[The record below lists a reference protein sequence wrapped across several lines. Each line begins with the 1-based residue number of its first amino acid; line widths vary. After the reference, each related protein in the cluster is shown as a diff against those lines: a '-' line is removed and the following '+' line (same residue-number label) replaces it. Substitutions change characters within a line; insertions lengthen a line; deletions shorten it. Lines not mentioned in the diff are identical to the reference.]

1 MCFFPACVLICSQ
14 KLFLHLAQHCSGA
27 TECSRATLPQR
38 TSLCAPRQLP
48 EQFSCLGLVPCHCLE
63 VKSFIKNAIFRN
75 QRKKRKGRACNH
87 NNQPGYLDPWGPGG
101 WCPAPTVRALA
112 PRAAGGCLHGPAE
125 PCWGCRDLLGTAK
138 SHINN
143 RGTMGEVFRKT
154 EIQVQHLSP

>member
-1 MCFFPACVLICSQ
+1 MSFFPACVLICSQ
-14 KLFLHLAQHCSGA
+14 KLFLHLAQRCSEA

-87 NNQPGYLDPWGPGG
+87 NNQPGYSDLVGSWRLVPSSHSESCSSTCRRWLPPWP
-101 WCPAPTVRALA
+101 CRALLGLQGLA
-112 PRAAGGCLHGPAE
+112 WNRQIPYQQQ
-125 PCWGCRDLLGTAK
+125 RDNGRSFQK
-138 SHINN
+138 D
-143 RGTMGEVFRKT
+143 
-154 EIQVQHLSP
+154 